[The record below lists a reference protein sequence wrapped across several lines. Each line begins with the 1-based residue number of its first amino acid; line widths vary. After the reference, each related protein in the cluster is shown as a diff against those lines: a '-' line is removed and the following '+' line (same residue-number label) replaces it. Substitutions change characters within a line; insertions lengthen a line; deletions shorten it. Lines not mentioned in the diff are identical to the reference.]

1 MISLSRILLLPG
13 EDLSKDIFNP
23 RVYISTM
30 SQVFQG
36 YGLSSAVEKNTQR
49 EQLYLVLQEMLCLT
63 AAHLPSVASVVL
75 KELHRKYESTDLKN
89 LTSPQ

>member
-1 MISLSRILLLPG
+1 
-13 EDLSKDIFNP
+13 
-23 RVYISTM
+23 M

-49 EQLYLVLQEMLCLT
+49 EQLYLMVLQEMLCLT

-75 KELHRKYESTDLKN
+75 KELHRKYESADLKN